1 MNGKHANPGLYK
13 EHFQLSEQ
21 AVNGAAKIMVS
32 GEVDLAAA
40 LPLQELLVGTMNGPS
55 STTEVDLGDV
65 SFMDASGL
73 TALIRADTKAR
84 DVGGQLH
91 LSHVPDR
98 VFRLLRIFDLDQRFS
113 ILT

>member
-1 MNGKHANPGLYK
+1 MDRKRANPGLYL

-21 AVNGAAKIMVS
+21 AVNGAAKVTVS

-40 LPLQELLVGTMNGPS
+40 LPLQELLIGTMNGPR
-55 STTEVDLGDV
+55 STTEVDLGNV

-73 TALIRADTKAR
+73 TALIRADAKAR
-84 DVGGQLH
+84 DVGGRLH
-91 LSHVPDR
+91 LSHVPER
-98 VFRLLRIFDLDQRFS
+98 VFRLIKIFDLDHRFS

>member
-1 MNGKHANPGLYK
+1 M

-21 AVNGAAKIMVS
+21 AVNGSAKIMVS

-40 LPLQELLVGTMNGPS
+40 MPLQELLFGTMNGPS
-55 STTEVDLGDV
+55 STTEVDLGNV

-73 TALIRADTKAR
+73 TVLIRADDKAR
-84 DVGGQLH
+84 DVGGRLH
-91 LSHVPDR
+91 LSHVPER
-98 VFRLLRIFDLDQRFS
+98 VFRLFRIFDLDHRFS